1 VGGLIEKHSIPI
13 FIKKKEPSKEI
24 KANTIGFDAN
34 QLAAKRQIIIN
45 GPSVNIGA
53 AAVLAPAL
61 IPPDRVSR
69 ITIVNNGPGFIPSM
83 MPSETPA
90 TISPMITFNSNS
102 IP

>member
-1 VGGLIEKHSIPI
+1 ME
-13 FIKKKEPSKEI
+13 
-24 KANTIGFDAN
+24 FDAN
-34 QLAAKRQIIIN
+34 QLAAKRLIIIN

-61 IPPDRVSR
+61 IPPERVSR
-69 ITIVNNGPGFIPSM
+69 ITIVNSGPGFIPSI

-90 TISPMITFNSNS
+90 MISPMITFDSNS